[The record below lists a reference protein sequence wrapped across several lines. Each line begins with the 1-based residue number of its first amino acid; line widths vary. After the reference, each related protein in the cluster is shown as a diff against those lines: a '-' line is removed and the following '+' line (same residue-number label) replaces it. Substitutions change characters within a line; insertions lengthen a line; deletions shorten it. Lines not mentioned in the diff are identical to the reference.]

1 MLMATQSP
9 TTVVVVTAV
18 MLALDIIA
26 VFLRVVARRQRRQP
40 LKADDWFCFI
50 ALTLSFGL
58 ATTLFIGVAQKA
70 LAYPTPTA
78 PLRIRTA
85 LDTSNEKTIIV
96 SRLQYIFLVISAPAL
111 GAIKISVVCFYRRI
125 FVVDKTN
132 LRDFSNAM
140 YIFVIALVSIWTG
153 GFCLAFMFSCK
164 GEFAAFWTSAIS
176 LITKCVNTLE
186 LFFAFAVSDFISDC
200 FIIVLPIPM
209 ILGLHLPV
217 ARKLGVLFVFLLG
230 ILATVASLIR
240 MIWVTWARTVGFDVT
255 LDQNRKLSLY
265 MFRQG
270 NLLTNLLLV
279 LITTSLFWNM
289 LEVSLGIIAACLP
302 TLRGLAKAKSV
313 DSLVNSDRDKISI
326 RSGSASNKS
335 KDSSG
340 STDGHR
346 KDNSGQRTDFITV
359 ADHSAV

>member
-18 MLALDIIA
+18 MLALDIIV
-26 VFLRVVARRQRRQP
+26 VFLRVVARKQRRQP

-50 ALTLSFGL
+50 ALVSWPITMLTTNTANMYLRHSPL
-58 ATTLFIGVAQKA
+58 ALQQH
-70 LAYPTPTA
+70 
-78 PLRIRTA
+78 
-85 LDTSNEKTIIV
+85 S
-96 SRLQYIFLVISAPAL
+96 SSLQYIFLVISVPAL

-209 ILGLHLPV
+209 NGKLMGQILGLHLPV

-326 RSGSASNKS
+326 RSGSASKKS

-346 KDNSGQRTDFITV
+346 KDNSGQGTDFITV